1 MQLKSTSCERIDL
14 IKVNLMKLHN
24 FFRSSTSHRLRIALN
39 LKGLEYEYVAI
50 NLRKDEHLRQ
60 TFKLINPQ
68 GFVPALETD
77 DEILIQTPAIL
88 EWLEEK
94 YPSPP
99 LLPENLIDRQHVRA
113 LAAIVGCDIH
123 PLNNKRILDKLR
135 AKFKADNAAIN
146 EWASYWIT
154 AAFDTFE
161 ALLNKE
167 TNRGIYCFG
176 NKPSLADVYL
186 IPQIESAKRFK
197 VDLINW
203 PQIKKVEDACLNLEA
218 FIKAAPSQQID
229 AIN

>member
-1 MQLKSTSCERIDL
+1 MQ
-14 IKVNLMKLHN
+14 LHN

-60 TFKLINPQ
+60 SFRLINPQ
-68 GFVPALETD
+68 SFVPALETD
-77 DEILIQTPAIL
+77 DKVLIQTPAIL

-94 YPSPP
+94 YPNPP
-99 LLPENLIDRQHVRA
+99 LLPEDLIDRQHVRA
-113 LAAIVGCDIH
+113 LAAIVGCDVH

-135 AKFKADNAAIN
+135 ARFKADDSAIN
-146 EWASYWIT
+146 EWASCWIT
-154 AAFDTFE
+154 AGFDTIE
-161 ALLNKE
+161 ELLNKQS
-167 TNRGIYCFG
+167 NRDSYCFG

-197 VDLINW
+197 VDLSNW
-203 PQIKKVEDACLNLEA
+203 PHIKKVEDACLNLEA
-218 FIKAAPSQQID
+218 FIKATPSQQLD